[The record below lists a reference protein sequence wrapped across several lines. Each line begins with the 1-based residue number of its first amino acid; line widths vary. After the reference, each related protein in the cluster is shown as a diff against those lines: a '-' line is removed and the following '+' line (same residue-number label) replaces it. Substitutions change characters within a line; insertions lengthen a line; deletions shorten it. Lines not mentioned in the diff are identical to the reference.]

1 MHKRHFYGYTIVA
14 ACFFIQAVCV
24 GSMVTYGV
32 FFKPLQAEF
41 GWSRTFL
48 SGASSVVFL
57 VMGALGILFGRLNDR
72 LGPRQLILVSGL
84 VLGSGYLLMSLL
96 GAPWQLYLFYGVL
109 VGIGMSSHD
118 IVTLSTIARW
128 FRQRRGLMTGIVKA
142 GTGTGQLVLPLLAS
156 SLIVLHG
163 WRNTYLF
170 IGAGVFLIYIVASRL
185 LRRSPQEMGLEVD
198 GHAPVVEALNEG
210 GSGILLGEAVRTR
223 QFWLC
228 CVAYFCVIFCLLT
241 IIVHIVPH
249 ASDIGLSAR
258 SAAAV
263 MSTIGG
269 ASIVGRIAMGATADR
284 IGSRRAFLIC
294 FIVLLAALVWLQ
306 GASRPWMLFLFALVY
321 GFGHGG
327 FYTVLSP
334 TIAELFGMRAH
345 GVIFG
350 IVYFCGTLGG
360 AIGPVVAGRTF
371 DVLQSYDSAFLLLI
385 GLAALGLVLVLALR
399 PAHGSR

>member
-1 MHKRHFYGYTIVA
+1 MKTRHYYGYTIVA
-14 ACFFIQAVCV
+14 ACFFIQAVSV
-24 GSMVTYGV
+24 GALVTYGV

-48 SGASSVVFL
+48 SGATSVVLL
-57 VMGALGILFGRLNDR
+57 VMGALGILLGRLNDR

-96 GAPWQLYLFYGVL
+96 GAPWQLYVFYGVM
-109 VGIGMSSHD
+109 VGVGMSSHD

-142 GTGTGQLVLPLLAS
+142 GTGTGQLILPLLAS

-170 IGAGVFLIYIVASRL
+170 IGAGVLLIYIVASRL

-198 GHAPVVEALNEG
+198 GHTTVVGALNEG
-210 GSGILLGEAVRTR
+210 GRGILLGEAVRTR

-241 IIVHIVPH
+241 ILIHIVPH

-269 ASIVGRIAMGATADR
+269 ASIVGRIATGTTADR
-284 IGSRRAFLIC
+284 IGSRRAFIIC

-321 GFGHGG
+321 GFAHGG

-334 TIAELFGMRAH
+334 TIAELFGMSAH

-360 AIGPVVAGRTF
+360 AIGPVVAGKTF

-385 GLAALGLVLVLALR
+385 GLAALGLGLVLALR
-399 PAHGSR
+399 PARGGR

>member
-1 MHKRHFYGYTIVA
+1 MKTRHYYGYTIVA
-14 ACFFIQAVCV
+14 ACFFIQAVSV
-24 GSMVTYGV
+24 GALVTYGV

-57 VMGALGILFGRLNDR
+57 VMGALGILLGRLNDR

-84 VLGSGYLLMSLL
+84 VLGGGYLLMSLL
-96 GAPWQLYLFYGVL
+96 EAPWQIYVFYGAM

-163 WRNTYLF
+163 WRSTYLF
-170 IGAGVFLIYIVASRL
+170 IGAGVLLVYIVASRL

-198 GHAPVVEALNEG
+198 GQATVVGALNEG
-210 GSGILLGEAVRTR
+210 GRGILLGEAVRTR

-228 CVAYFCVIFCLLT
+228 CVAYFSVIFCLLT

-284 IGSRRAFLIC
+284 IGSRRAFIIC

-306 GASRPWMLFLFALVY
+306 GASRSWMLFLFALVY
-321 GFGHGG
+321 GFAHGG

-334 TIAELFGMRAH
+334 TIAELFGMSAH

-385 GLAALGLVLVLALR
+385 GLAALGMVLVLALR
-399 PAHGSR
+399 PLHSDT

>member
-1 MHKRHFYGYTIVA
+1 MKIRHYYGYTIVA
-14 ACFFIQAVCV
+14 ACFFIQAVSV
-24 GSMVTYGV
+24 GAMVTYGV

-57 VMGALGILFGRLNDR
+57 VMGALGILLGRLNDR

-96 GAPWQLYLFYGVL
+96 GAPWQLYLFYGAM
-109 VGIGMSSHD
+109 VGVGMSSHD

-142 GTGTGQLVLPLLAS
+142 GTGTGQLILPLLAS
-156 SLIVLHG
+156 SLIVLYG

-170 IGAGVFLIYIVASRL
+170 IGAGVLLIYIVASRL

-198 GHAPVVEALNEG
+198 GHATVVGALKEG
-210 GSGILLGEAVRTR
+210 GRGILLGEAVRTR

-269 ASIVGRIAMGATADR
+269 ASIVGRIVMGATADR
-284 IGSRRAFLIC
+284 IGSRRAFIIC

-306 GASRPWMLFLFALVY
+306 GASRPWTLFLFALVY
-321 GFGHGG
+321 GFAHGG

-334 TIAELFGMRAH
+334 TIAELFGMSAH

-360 AIGPVVAGRTF
+360 AIGPVVAGKTF
-371 DVLQSYDSAFLLLI
+371 DVLQSYDSVFLLLI
-385 GLAALGLVLVLALR
+385 GLAALGMVLVLALR
-399 PAHGSR
+399 PLRSQM